1 MAGLALIDLRACLEG
16 GFPALIATCAA
27 DGTPNVSAL
36 SDVRYIDERHIA
48 LSFQF
53 FNKTRAN
60 ILANPVARLQLTD
73 PRDGA
78 RYLLGIRYLRTET
91 SGPLFAA
98 MRAKLAGIAF
108 HSGMS
113 KVFVLRGADIY
124 VVDDIEQSS
133 GPRAPLRGPSRL
145 LAGLRDSLTRLAA
158 TPDLPRWVDASID
171 ALSRGLGFA
180 HCLLL
185 LADEPHARL
194 YTVASHGYER
204 LGVGSEIAY
213 GEGVIGIAAE
223 QRTAIRLTH
232 MAQDYQYGEA
242 VRAAY
247 LARHPGS
254 DIESRIALP
263 GLDRSGSQL
272 ALPVIAGERLV
283 AVLYVE
289 SAEDGD
295 IDHDDEDALTL
306 LAEAC
311 ARAFGAFS
319 EGDEADEAS
328 TVDTRA
334 PLAGPA
340 MLVSHDE
347 DDHSVFVDDEY
358 LIKGVAGA
366 ILWRMLR
373 DYVELGRVEFNNK
386 DLRRDRALGLP
397 DVGDNLEARL
407 VLLQRRLRERLP
419 DLALD
424 KTGRGRYQLRV
435 ARPLRLATPRG

>member
-1 MAGLALIDLRACLEG
+1 
-16 GFPALIATCAA
+16 
-27 DGTPNVSAL
+27 
-36 SDVRYIDERHIA
+36 
-48 LSFQF
+48 
-53 FNKTRAN
+53 
-60 ILANPVARLQLTD
+60 
-73 PRDGA
+73 
-78 RYLLGIRYLRTET
+78 
-91 SGPLFAA
+91 
-98 MRAKLAGIAF
+98 
-108 HSGMS
+108 
-113 KVFVLRGADIY
+113 
-124 VVDDIEQSS
+124 
-133 GPRAPLRGPSRL
+133 
-145 LAGLRDSLTRLAA
+145 
-158 TPDLPRWVDASID
+158 
-171 ALSRGLGFA
+171 
-180 HCLLL
+180 
-185 LADEPHARL
+185 
-194 YTVASHGYER
+194 
-204 LGVGSEIAY
+204 
-213 GEGVIGIAAE
+213 
-223 QRTAIRLTH
+223 
-232 MAQDYQYGEA
+232 
-242 VRAAY
+242 
-247 LARHPGS
+247 
-254 DIESRIALP
+254 
-263 GLDRSGSQL
+263 L

-319 EGDEADEAS
+319 ESDEADEAA
-328 TVDTRA
+328 TVDTSA